1 MSRRRTFNKRRLK
14 YNVIDEYYLL
24 VIYELESGQPME
36 HIEGMLKEY
45 EEKELY
51 LACAGIKKAIDHVK
65 FFALYEL
72 IIRLCLDE
80 QTDNLKLEY
89 EDTGYKKGN

>member
-1 MSRRRTFNKRRLK
+1 MSKQRTFNKRKSK
-14 YNVIDEYYLL
+14 YNIIDEYYLL
-24 VIYELESGQPME
+24 VIYEIESGQPME
-36 HIEGMLKEY
+36 NIEDMLKEY

-51 LACAGIKKAIDHVK
+51 LACAGIKKAIDHVR

-72 IIRLCLDE
+72 ITRLCLDE

>member
-1 MSRRRTFNKRRLK
+1 MSKRRTFNKRRLK